1 MRILIVEDDARLAQ
15 TLSDI
20 LSEAGYLP
28 EIASGGAEA
37 EYRGATEIY
46 AAVVLDLGLPGMAGI
61 DVLRAWR
68 AAGHDMPVLILT
80 ARSDWSDK
88 IAGFRAGADDYV
100 VKPVRLEEVLLR
112 VQSLIRRAA
121 GHATMDLTAGPLR
134 LDVQTGLVT
143 LDGRALRLTAFEQRL
158 LNLLMHHKG
167 RVVTRVTLSEHL
179 YDGETDRDF
188 RSIEV
193 VIGRLRRKIAPARIE
208 THRGQGYRLSGD
220 DAEGGA

>member
-1 MRILIVEDDARLAQ
+1 MKVMIVEDDAQLAQ
-15 TLSDI
+15 SLSDI
-20 LSEAGYLP
+20 LTEAGYLT
-28 EIASGGAEA
+28 EVARDGAEA
-37 EYRGATEIY
+37 EFRGATEIY

-68 AAGHDMPVLILT
+68 ATGHAMPVLILT

-121 GHATMDLTAGPLR
+121 GHATMDLSAGPLQ
-134 LDVQTGLVT
+134 LDVQTGLFT

-158 LNLLMHHKG
+158 LSLLMHHKG
-167 RVVTRVTLSEHL
+167 RIVSRATLSEQL
-179 YDGETDRDF
+179 YDGEADRDF

-208 THRGQGYRLSGD
+208 THRGRGYALVDG
-220 DAEGGA
+220 DAEPGA

>member
-28 EIASGGAEA
+28 EIATEGAEA

-112 VQSLIRRAA
+112 LQSLIRRAA
-121 GHATMDLTAGPLR
+121 GHATMDLSAGPLR
-134 LDVQTGLVT
+134 LDVQTGLFT
-143 LDGRALRLTAFEQRL
+143 LDGRALRVTAFEQRL

-167 RVVTRVTLSEHL
+167 RVVTRSYPVRAALRWRDRPRL
-179 YDGETDRDF
+179 PLDRGGNRALAAQDRARADRDAS
-188 RSIEV
+188 RT
-193 VIGRLRRKIAPARIE
+193 GLPAR
-208 THRGQGYRLSGD
+208 G
-220 DAEGGA
+220 